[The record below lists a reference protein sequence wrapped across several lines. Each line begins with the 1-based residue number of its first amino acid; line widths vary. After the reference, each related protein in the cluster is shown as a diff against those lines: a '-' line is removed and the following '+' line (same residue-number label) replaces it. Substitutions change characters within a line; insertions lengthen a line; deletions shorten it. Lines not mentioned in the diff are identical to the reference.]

1 MAVTTSAAWTISSVQ
16 GPRKLGDEVDADQ
29 DARLNGGRVDFGA
42 GVPPT
47 GLGTALIWGQVGAT
61 SQRHL
66 RRPRRGCTGATRGV
80 RFIAA
85 SFRRAIPG
93 GVAMVAPATI
103 ARRMRNERNDVVKP
117 PRREW
122 GSATRGRDNNAAFR
136 DQRITGEADHEDA
149 RPMTYAGIHQ
159 LSVVGKTVPH
169 STSGNDP
176 GQRLRPAPCTP
187 KPNARSVTSYPDAW
201 SPTSSDTDEQRG
213 AARRAAW
220 CEHTATAGAQRA
232 AAYDVW
238 RRAAHRGAERTP
250 RSRRRR
256 ARAVAF

>member
-16 GPRKLGDEVDADQ
+16 CPRKLGDEVDADQ

-85 SFRRAIPG
+85 SSRRAIPG

-122 GSATRGRDNNAAFR
+122 GSAV
-136 DQRITGEADHEDA
+136 Q
-149 RPMTYAGIHQ
+149 
-159 LSVVGKTVPH
+159 
-169 STSGNDP
+169 
-176 GQRLRPAPCTP
+176 
-187 KPNARSVTSYPDAW
+187 
-201 SPTSSDTDEQRG
+201 SPRE
-213 AARRAAW
+213 RRAPYPPRPSRDEPEKP
-220 CEHTATAGAQRA
+220 CPPYLVTRA
-232 AAYDVW
+232 Y
-238 RRAAHRGAERTP
+238 RQLERTP
-250 RSRRRR
+250 SEHGNAAISSRLPE
-256 ARAVAF
+256 FC

>member
-85 SFRRAIPG
+85 SSRRAIPG

-122 GSATRGRDNNAAFR
+122 GSAVQSPRERRAPYPPRPSRDEPEKPCPPYLVTRRLPPAGTNTLRGRQRSHKQPPSGVLLEVLALRAQDRRPAVDGAGVRAASPQVR
-136 DQRITGEADHEDA
+136 LEAEQGRA
-149 RPMTYAGIHQ
+149 E
-159 LSVVGKTVPH
+159 
-169 STSGNDP
+169 
-176 GQRLRPAPCTP
+176 QRLEGARALAPIVIAVRP
-187 KPNARSVTSYPDAW
+187 W
-201 SPTSSDTDEQRG
+201 PTSPSS
-213 AARRAAW
+213 
-220 CEHTATAGAQRA
+220 A
-232 AAYDVW
+232 AA
-238 RRAAHRGAERTP
+238 A
-250 RSRRRR
+250 
-256 ARAVAF
+256 